1 MKKFI
6 ITLLLFITF
15 SINAQNN
22 IAWNQVG
29 VVANDG
35 YGSDLA
41 ETMDKFYGSIEMPEN
56 ASVQLLAVYH
66 NSPDHKPTHYINY
79 SGTVEGLTNSEIQE
93 QRNNMDELNT
103 DGDSMILGDEY
114 IEQSGPVK
122 FVPFES
128 TTRMGPYDGL
138 CIDGERKKVDKLIS
152 NEELQTYLGVQGPIQ
167 LKKSIDVDTGVVV
180 DGDDSTE
187 IKKKAILSNN
197 PVSINCC
204 DTSPFSSSNGCVCVT
219 DKQKK
224 FIRSRGHNKTSPDYV

>member
-35 YGSDLA
+35 YGSDLE

-79 SGTVEGLTNSEIQE
+79 S
-93 QRNNMDELNT
+93 EL
-103 DGDSMILGDEY
+103 L
-114 IEQSGPVK
+114 
-122 FVPFES
+122 
-128 TTRMGPYDGL
+128 
-138 CIDGERKKVDKLIS
+138 KV
-152 NEELQTYLGVQGPIQ
+152 
-167 LKKSIDVDTGVVV
+167 
-180 DGDDSTE
+180 
-187 IKKKAILSNN
+187 
-197 PVSINCC
+197 
-204 DTSPFSSSNGCVCVT
+204 
-219 DKQKK
+219 
-224 FIRSRGHNKTSPDYV
+224 

>member
-22 IAWNQVG
+22 IALNQVG

-79 SGTVEGLTNSEIQE
+79 SGTVEGLVQLRELRGGADYNAYTNEFSKYGKTISNTHGKTFL
-93 QRNNMDELNT
+93 RFNT
-103 DGDSMILGDEY
+103 DDSEDPIAQVWEWRVEDQGAFVDAFMEMLETFKPDGYMSLGGMFGGISKEGESHY
-114 IEQSGPVK
+114 IYVTHDSYQAMLEWGPKTPAEQKAFEK
-122 FVPFES
+122 F
-128 TTRMGPYDGL
+128 
-138 CIDGERKKVDKLIS
+138 
-152 NEELQTYLGVQGPIQ
+152 
-167 LKKSIDVDTGVVV
+167 
-180 DGDDSTE
+180 
-187 IKKKAILSNN
+187 IK
-197 PVSINCC
+197 
-204 DTSPFSSSNGCVCVT
+204 TT
-219 DKQKK
+219 DKFSEFKGTYS
-224 FIRSRGHNKTSPDYV
+224 IWTVNSWN